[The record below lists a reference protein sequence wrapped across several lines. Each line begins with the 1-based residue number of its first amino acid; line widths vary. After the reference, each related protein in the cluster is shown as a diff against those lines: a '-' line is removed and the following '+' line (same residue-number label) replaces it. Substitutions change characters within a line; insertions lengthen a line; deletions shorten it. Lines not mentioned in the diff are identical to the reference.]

1 MKPFTTIG
9 AVIFALVGLLHLLR
23 LCLGWVVTLNG
34 SVIPMW
40 VSIPGFVVPAALAVM
55 IWRESRK

>member
-9 AVIFALVGLLHLLR
+9 AVIFALVAVAHLLR

-34 SVIPMW
+34 RVVPLWISAPA
-40 VSIPGFVVPAALAVM
+40 FVVSAALAAM
-55 IWRESRK
+55 IWRERRR

>member
-1 MKPFTTIG
+1 MRPFTTIG
-9 AVIFALVGLLHLLR
+9 VVVFALVALVHLLR

-34 SVIPMW
+34 AVVPLW
-40 VSIPGFVVPAALAVM
+40 LSIPSFVVPMALAVM